1 MILTKHKEKHMKKP
15 SQHDIKIIRSR
26 KEIEEIRSFWEKVQY
41 HPNTDI
47 DHYLT
52 VIDSLDNVIS
62 PYIILFSVDGQPE
75 TLAVGRI
82 ENNDMVISLGYK
94 TFYKVKVKCLTILYA
109 GLLGNWSNE
118 INIALVRALMK
129 ELRYKVADIAWF
141 NLLHVQSD
149 LYNISKKIPN
159 YFCRDHVIE
168 KNTHWKMTLPDSFDS
183 FLKKMTAKHRYWLN
197 RLPRVFQ
204 KDYPG
209 KIEYKYFKN
218 GEYFEQLIADIERI
232 ARKSYQRGIGA
243 GFIDNSMMR
252 QCLSVAAKKGHMRA
266 YLLYVDDEP
275 CAFWIGTLYK
285 NIFYLDYTSYDATYK
300 RYEPGTI
307 LFMRMLEDIITESK
321 ATEIDFGFGDA
332 FYKQR
337 FGNQQWMESS
347 VFLYAPTIKGAA
359 LNLMRTLNVI
369 PYRYA
374 MRLAERTNILPKVKR
389 LWRNKLIDD
398 QSNTDADT

>member
-1 MILTKHKEKHMKKP
+1 MKKP
-15 SQHDIKIIRSR
+15 SEHDIRIIRSR

-62 PYIILFSVDGQPE
+62 PYIILFSVDRQPKA
-75 TLAVGRI
+75 LAVGRI
-82 ENNDMVISLGYK
+82 EKIDMGISLGYK
-94 TFYKVKVKCLTILYA
+94 TFYKAKVTCLTMLYA

-118 INIALVRALMK
+118 LNIALVKALMK
-129 ELRYKVADIAWF
+129 ELRYKVADIVWF
-141 NLLHVQSD
+141 NLLHMQSD
-149 LYNISKKIPN
+149 LYNLARKLPN
-159 YFCRDHVIE
+159 FICRDHVIE
-168 KNTHWKMTLPDSFDS
+168 TNIHWKMTLPDSFDS

-209 KIEYKYFKN
+209 KVDYKYFEN
-218 GEYFEQLIADIERI
+218 SNNFEQLIADIEKI
-232 ARKSYQRGIGA
+232 AKKSYQRGIGA

-252 QCLSVAAKKGHMRA
+252 QRLSIAAKKGHMRA
-266 YLLYVDDEP
+266 YLLYVDEKP

-285 NIFYLDYTSYDATYK
+285 KIFYLDYTSYDAAYK

-307 LFMRMLEDIITESK
+307 LFMRMLENITKSE

-337 FGNQQWMESS
+337 FGNQQWIESS
-347 VFLYAPTIKGAA
+347 IYLYAPTIKGVAI
-359 LNLMRTLNVI
+359 NLMRTLYII
-369 PYRYA
+369 PYRYI
-374 MRLAERTNILPKVKR
+374 MSLAERTNILPKIKR
-389 LWRNKLIDD
+389 LWRNKLINS
-398 QSNTDADT
+398 QSNSNAGA